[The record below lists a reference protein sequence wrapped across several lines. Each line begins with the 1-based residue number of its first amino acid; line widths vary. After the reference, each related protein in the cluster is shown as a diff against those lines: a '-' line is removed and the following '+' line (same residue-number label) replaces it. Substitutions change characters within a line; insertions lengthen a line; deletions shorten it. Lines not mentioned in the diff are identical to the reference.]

1 MIQHKYD
8 VVTEDSGQEARAR
21 EAGALSHGIAR
32 LEALQGADL
41 RTGEAIDTL
50 LFIRRLWAFFIE
62 DLASPENGLP
72 QDTRAQLISIG
83 IWIVKEV
90 DRLRAGETEDVSQLI
105 LINSVIR
112 DSLR

>member
-1 MIQHKYD
+1 MIPLSYD
-8 VVTEDSGQEARAR
+8 TATEDSAQEARAR

-32 LEALQGADL
+32 LQRLQGGDL

-72 QDTRAQLISIG
+72 QEVRAQLISIG

-112 DSLR
+112 DSLQ